1 MRCIQPFRC
10 FAYNGVLLPALP
22 RRAGARCPAGR
33 EPPSLDRQCVGGEQ
47 VTVLFLVEPI
57 GRRRLAVR
65 SERSYRVYVELR
77 DGEGFEQML
86 RRFTQQV
93 NRQGLLKEHRR
104 RRFFVSKSEDERER
118 RKRNAR
124 RRATRRTPRT

>member
-1 MRCIQPFRC
+1 MC
-10 FAYNGVLLPALP
+10 
-22 RRAGARCPAGR
+22 RRWAG
-33 EPPSLDRQCVGGEQ
+33 DV
-47 VTVLFLVEPI
+47 FILVSPI
-57 GRRRLAVR
+57 GRCRLAVQ

-124 RRATRRTPRT
+124 RRATRRAPRT